1 MHCFFV
7 FFWFIQIEMPILNYL
22 KVENIIKKR

>member
-7 FFWFIQIEMPILNYL
+7 FFWFIQIEMSILKYL